1 MLCLQTIDLTTWVC
15 RFLSEIDQ
23 NTPFLTSFGQKT
35 EDKLQYLCKNW
46 EQIKVIIAKK
56 SYFLHHFEIA
66 QKMAFFSTIIMAPQ
80 KSLKQPSGQNKL
92 AADFFSS

>member
-23 NTPFLTSFGQKT
+23 KTPFLTSFGQKT
-35 EDKLQYLCKNW
+35 EDKLQYICKNW
-46 EQIKVIIAKK
+46 GQIKVIIAKK

-80 KSLKQPSGQNKL
+80 IIAMK
-92 AADFFSS
+92 

>member
-35 EDKLQYLCKNW
+35 EDKLQYICKNW

-66 QKMAFFSTIIMAPQ
+66 QKMAFFSTIIMAPVPTIDKKVLQ
-80 KSLKQPSGQNKL
+80 TQAQ
-92 AADFFSS
+92 